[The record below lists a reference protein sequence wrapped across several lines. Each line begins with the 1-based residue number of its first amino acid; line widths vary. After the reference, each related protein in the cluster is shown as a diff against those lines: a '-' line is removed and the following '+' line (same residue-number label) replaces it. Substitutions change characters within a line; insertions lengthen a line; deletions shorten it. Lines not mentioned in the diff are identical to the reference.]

1 MKEKGFK
8 GCFWK
13 EEGDCNKIIPEF
25 SSGSSTHAV
34 TQEKQQAWKM
44 LGSRIKTLRDGAG
57 SNAPVQQLPNF
68 ITTRGF
74 TLLELLVVVLII
86 GILAAVALPQYQEA
100 VWRSRLATM
109 KDLVKSIH
117 AAEEVYY
124 LAHGTYTPNTALL
137 DVDIPTPTSSEVSTN
152 NATYTY
158 PWGKVVITT
167 NTDGAANI
175 GGYLYSQDAPYMGYE
190 KKFNNA
196 KIMTGSTICVA
207 YGTKDPDANTLAQ
220 RVCRK
225 DTARPQTSSCG
236 SGGILSTKYC
246 FWYYK

>member
-86 GILAAVALPQYQEA
+86 GILAAVALPQYQKA
-100 VWRSRLATM
+100 VWKSRTAEMAIL
-109 KDLVKSIH
+109 LKSV
-117 AAEEVYY
+117 AQAEQAYFLEN
-124 LAHGTYTPNTALL
+124 GTYTNNWDQLAL
-137 DVDIPTPTSSEVSTN
+137 DVPLEVTNDTPCGMGIASSWRKKGNFTLALGDTLNYAIIESAYN
-152 NATYTY
+152 E
-158 PWGKVVITT
+158 G
-167 NTDGAANI
+167 
-175 GGYLYSQDAPYMGYE
+175 PYMCAGLFYVLE
-190 KKFNNA
+190 DKTDNA
-196 KIMTGSTICVA
+196 FSPGIHCVEYKARDGSFCTKIMNNPQQV
-207 YGTKDPDANTLAQ
+207 GTL
-220 RVCRK
+220 
-225 DTARPQTSSCG
+225 
-236 SGGILSTKYC
+236 GGWK
-246 FWYYK
+246 FYK